1 MVFRLASVLEHRQR
15 QTEELE
21 IALAALLRQVASLE
35 TSRAGLINEREN
47 IRSQIGGS
55 GRLNLEEISHKL
67 GYLTM
72 VERRLA
78 ENAQAISEMLLQV
91 DLKRAEVG
99 EALKEQ
105 KKVEKLRDRGM
116 EKAAIDERLA
126 DTRLS
131 DELGMIGFNAQQRGI
146 A

>member
-21 IALAALLRQVASLE
+21 IALAGLLRQVTSLE
-35 TSRAGLINEREN
+35 TSRAGLINEREI

-116 EKAAIDERLA
+116 EKAAFDERLA

-131 DELGMIGFNAQQRGI
+131 DELGMIGFNTQQRGI